1 MIGLE
6 LISSKDSNS
15 IKEIKKLKE
24 RKYRTRSSKFLVE
37 GYRFVEETLNSDYTV
52 ESIFVSEDSEEKW
65 NDFIVDIEIS
75 NKTKV
80 YLVEKSLFKSISG
93 TETPQGVLGIVQLKQ
108 NEVDYSG
115 GVFVLADKI
124 QDPGNMGTIIRSIH
138 ACGFN
143 GLITTKGT
151 VDIYNEKTLRS
162 TMGSIFKVPV
172 VEDKDLELIKE
183 LKGRGFKL
191 VVSTLEEAVD
201 FYDADIKENII
212 IAVGNEGNGISK
224 EVLQE
229 ADIRVKI
236 PMPGGAESL
245 NAGVAASV
253 MMYEALRVRRIQ
265 KIK

>member
-1 MIGLE
+1 MIDLE
-6 LISSKDSNS
+6 LISSKDSS
-15 IKEIKKLKE
+15 KIKDIKKLRE
-24 RKYRTRSSKFLVE
+24 RKFRTKSNKFLVE
-37 GYRFVEETLNSDYTV
+37 GYRFLGEALNSDYIV
-52 ESIFVSEDSEEKW
+52 ESIFVSEESEEKW
-65 NDFIVDIEIS
+65 NDFITNIEMNNNI
-75 NKTKV
+75 KV

-93 TETPQGVLGIVQLKQ
+93 TDTPQGVLAIVQCKK

-115 GVFVLADKI
+115 GVFILADKI

-143 GLITTKGT
+143 GLITSKGT

-162 TMGSIFKVPV
+162 TMGSIFKVPII
-172 VEDKDLELIKE
+172 EDRDLEVIKDLKA
-183 LKGRGFKL
+183 KGFKL

-201 FYDADIKENII
+201 FYDADIRENII

-224 EVLQE
+224 EVLEE

-253 MMYEALRVRRIQ
+253 MMYEALRVRR
-265 KIK
+265 K